1 VLTLVPFFFV
11 FFLWLPAWIFVGYWF
26 LVQFLS
32 GAAMAFAANTANTG
46 GVAVWAHVGGFLAG
60 IALVKILPSRPRRY
74 RYYGL

>member
-1 VLTLVPFFFV
+1 
-11 FFLWLPAWIFVGYWF
+11 VGYWF

-32 GAAMAFAANTANTG
+32 GAASAFAANTANTG

-60 IALVKILPSRPRRY
+60 IALIKILPSRPRRY